1 VLGSRL
7 SIPCTGYNSKD
18 FASKAVKIM
27 VDLDV
32 NEIRKHTLKIDFEVV
47 ADVKDFIPTLR
58 KQIGQCN
65 VVKSWTDK
73 IMGWK
78 KRFPVTEEP
87 LHTRDDDHIN
97 SFDLIAELGNCLTK
111 NTVVVT
117 DMGTAFTCTMQSLR
131 SNGSNRLFT
140 SSSLCSMGF
149 GLPGAIGAYRA
160 NETNRVICM
169 AGDGG
174 FQMNIQELQT
184 VAQYKLP
191 IKIILFN
198 NSGYLAVSLMQ
209 DNLFDQQ
216 HFGSDNDSGVGAPNF
231 CAVALAYGIAAYR
244 LTTPEEIED
253 LRSLL
258 EEPGPALIEINMVR
272 NQLLIPRVMSR
283 KDASGK
289 ITSGSIDSMYP
300 FLSDEVIAE
309 VKGK

>member
-1 VLGSRL
+1 
-7 SIPCTGYNSKD
+7 
-18 FASKAVKIM
+18 
-27 VDLDV
+27 
-32 NEIRKHTLKIDFEVV
+32 
-47 ADVKDFIPTLR
+47 
-58 KQIGQCN
+58 
-65 VVKSWTDK
+65 
-73 IMGWK
+73 
-78 KRFPVTEEP
+78 
-87 LHTRDDDHIN
+87 
-97 SFDLIAELGNCLTK
+97 
-111 NTVVVT
+111 
-117 DMGTAFTCTMQSLR
+117 
-131 SNGSNRLFT
+131 
-140 SSSLCSMGF
+140 MGF

-272 NQLLIPRVMSR
+272 NQLLIPCVMSR